1 MLFLVVTLPI
11 LLSLNPQIY
20 YTNYYAKYTSPEGID
35 FLSYSKNWGDEDLLN
50 LYQEL
55 LKNKHGEELN
65 LLQEV
70 RVISGSSQ
78 SNKSIKGQYSP
89 LTNTI
94 TLYDGD
100 KYTSVAQVKET
111 LSHEYGHH
119 FAYYYFPSHHFPFS
133 KWAKLRGLEDQPVHW
148 NSFFNY
154 SIDSHEWIPQEIFAD
169 DYVLLYGSTHVTEK
183 NDVYTNEAFYTRT
196 EHENQQL
203 ENIFDNQELIQYI
216 ENKSGI
222 EVDNDRLIQTPTLQD
237 ITDNRVTIS
246 ISNKPNVA
254 YRLNLKIYE
263 KVNDE
268 LIEVDSEEMVQI
280 TSASTGNT
288 LQFPIDFTNTS
299 RIIDTSFDIVD
310 METSIGFKTESRSQ

>member
-50 LYQEL
+50 LYHEL